1 MSQIDTVTTFEVHLP
16 VPKLTKFDRERL
28 AFFRL
33 LPDLLLTHAGQYV
46 AIHDEQ
52 VVDSGPIRADVVCR
66 TLDRVR
72 HQQRPDG
79 KWVAETTS
87 PGMLD
92 QRVGAPSKWVTLD
105 ALVLL
110 RRASRSHGQDW
121 EPRAIQASKP

>member
-72 HQQRPDG
+72 EDVHVGIVNDEARPAVRSG
-79 KWVAETTS
+79 IR
-87 PGMLD
+87 
-92 QRVGAPSKWVTLD
+92 RVLGE
-105 ALVLL
+105 
-110 RRASRSHGQDW
+110 RR
-121 EPRAIQASKP
+121 PTP